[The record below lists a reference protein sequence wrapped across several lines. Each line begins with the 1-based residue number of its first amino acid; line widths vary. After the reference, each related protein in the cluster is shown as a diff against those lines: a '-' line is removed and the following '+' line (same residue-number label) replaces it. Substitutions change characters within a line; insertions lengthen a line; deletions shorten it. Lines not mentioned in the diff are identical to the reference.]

1 MSKIEERRERRIL
14 EAVKIQ
20 NWQEVCR
27 LLDQNIKNQE
37 RKDRY
42 YNLLS
47 LNSII
52 VNEGRTTEFLDY
64 YADNTFNP
72 INQLLVRELRE
83 HLIIALSKLTEEDR
97 YIFLQVTLN
106 NKSALQLTKETKY
119 SSHKTIQRH
128 FEKARKILIEEL
140 KNYY

>member
-83 HLIIALSKLTEEDR
+83 HLIIALSKLREEDR
-97 YIFLQVTLN
+97 YIFLQVALN

>member
-27 LLDQNIKNQE
+27 LLDQNIDNLE

-42 YNLLS
+42 YKLLS
-47 LNSII
+47 LNSKII
-52 VNEGRTTEFLDY
+52 YSGRSTEIIDY

-72 INQLLVRELRE
+72 IDQLLVKELRE
-83 HLIIALSKLTEEDR
+83 HLIISLSKLTEEDR
-97 YIFLQVTLN
+97 YIFLQMALN

-119 SSHKTIQRH
+119 SSHKTVQRH

-140 KNYY
+140 KKYF

>member
-14 EAVKIQ
+14 EAVRIQ
-20 NWQEVCR
+20 NWHEVCR
-27 LLDQNIKNQE
+27 LLDQNIDNLE

-42 YNLLS
+42 YKLLS
-47 LNSII
+47 LNSKII
-52 VNEGRTTEFLDY
+52 YSGRSTEIIDY

-72 INQLLVRELRE
+72 IDQLLVKELRE

-97 YIFLQVTLN
+97 YIFLQMALN

-128 FEKARKILIEEL
+128 FEKARIILKEEL
-140 KNYY
+140 KKYF

>member
-1 MSKIEERRERRIL
+1 MSKIEERRERKIL
-14 EAVKIQ
+14 EAVQIQ
-20 NWQEVCR
+20 NWHEVCR
-27 LLDQNIKNQE
+27 LLDQSINNQE

-47 LNSII
+47 LNSKI
-52 VNEGRTTEFLDY
+52 VNEGQTTEFLDH

-72 INQLLVRELRE
+72 ISQLLVKELRE

-97 YIFLQVTLN
+97 YIFLQMALN

-128 FEKARKILIEEL
+128 YEKARKILLEEL
-140 KNYY
+140 KKYF